1 MACCFSARYYK
12 CLAWSV
18 SQHEMHLRPL
28 GLVTSSVFKMGLYRS
43 KHELYDV
50 KKQHPFYE
58 YMQTFSIQLLSAIN
72 EVAWRTVSWQNAGQP
87 WGHSCHLKR
96 SQSAIHECIGLIFPL
111 FYCFLGIYPI
121 FCLSTV
127 LFLFFHSEQ
136 TMQKVISLISSP
148 RSGYFLSMFVDAGI
162 AALKISWPSQKN
174 KKTQLHIY
182 AVSALKNI
190 FTILYADTAFYTD
203 QWPSSLIYHSWLV
216 CIRYASVI
224 WLYHAEYGLVGA
236 YQAY

>member
-96 SQSAIHECIGLIFPL
+96 SQSAIHERIGLIFPL

-127 LFLFFHSEQ
+127 LFYFFILNKQCRKWFHWLAHRGQVIFSACLW
-136 TMQKVISLISSP
+136 MQVLQHWKSP
-148 RSGYFLSMFVDAGI
+148 DQV
-162 AALKISWPSQKN
+162 
-174 KKTQLHIY
+174 KKT
-182 AVSALKNI
+182 KK
-190 FTILYADTAFYTD
+190 
-203 QWPSSLIYHSWLV
+203 PSFISM
-216 CIRYASVI
+216 
-224 WLYHAEYGLVGA
+224 
-236 YQAY
+236 Q